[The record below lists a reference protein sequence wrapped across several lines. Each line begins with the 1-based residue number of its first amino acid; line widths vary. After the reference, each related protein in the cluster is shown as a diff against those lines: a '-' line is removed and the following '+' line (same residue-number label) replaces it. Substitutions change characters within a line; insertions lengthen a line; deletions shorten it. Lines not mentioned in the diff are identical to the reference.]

1 METVANILL
10 GSGAFVLFFLWM
22 YAMSAPKREDFVS
35 SYFVEIGFAGFAFLA
50 LGGVMHGVAWLMQ
63 HVQFV

>member
-1 METVANILL
+1 MEIIANTLL
-10 GSGAFVLFFLWM
+10 FLGAFVLFFLWL

-50 LGGVMHGVAWLMQ
+50 LGGVMHGVMWLMQ

>member
-1 METVANILL
+1 MENVANILL
-10 GSGAFVLFFLWM
+10 GSGAFVLPFLWV

-35 SYFVEIGFAGFAFLA
+35 SFFAEIGFVCFAFLA

>member
-1 METVANILL
+1 MEIVANILL
-10 GSGAFVLFFLWM
+10 GSGAFVLLSLWL

-35 SYFVEIGFAGFAFLA
+35 SYFVEIGFTCFAFLA
-50 LGGVMHGVAWLMQ
+50 LGGIMHGVAWLMQ

>member
-1 METVANILL
+1 
-10 GSGAFVLFFLWM
+10 
-22 YAMSAPKREDFVS
+22 MSAPKREDFVS
-35 SYFVEIGFAGFAFLA
+35 SFFVEIGFVCFAFLA